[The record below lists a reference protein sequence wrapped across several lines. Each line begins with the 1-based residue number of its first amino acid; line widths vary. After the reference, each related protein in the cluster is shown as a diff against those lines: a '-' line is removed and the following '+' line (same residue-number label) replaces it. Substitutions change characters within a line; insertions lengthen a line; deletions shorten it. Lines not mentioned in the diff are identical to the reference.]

1 MPAGSIVLLGR
12 FDRRKPFHL
21 VGHVRCPTNPAE
33 PEGDVKEVGI
43 ATQCP
48 KPETN
53 KVGAR
58 AFHDLRHQ
66 RSPDS
71 TTPQL
76 WMHIEMANS
85 SDSGRVCVRISIE
98 PADSHQARPDPSL
111 EQDLARTVESIR
123 AGIPVVAHA
132 LHCVEILAQA
142 QHDQV
147 AKVGRKLTDT
157 LDSQNLI

>member
-33 PEGDVKEVGI
+33 PEGDVKEVAI

-53 KVGAR
+53 KVGPR

-71 TTPQL
+71 TTPPP
-76 WMHIEMANS
+76 WMHIKLANS
-85 SDSGRVCVRISIE
+85 ASTGRRGGRIAIGPRASQPE
-98 PADSHQARPDPSL
+98 P
-111 EQDLARTVESIR
+111 
-123 AGIPVVAHA
+123 
-132 LHCVEILAQA
+132 
-142 QHDQV
+142 
-147 AKVGRKLTDT
+147 
-157 LDSQNLI
+157 